1 MSDFEV
7 TDGEEEDILSEKGD
21 NVVREVREEANKW
34 FRMWDKASTSKD
46 GGDPI
51 NDPDAESDDSETFHS
66 MDSEEE
72 EDEGEGPRRRVRRYP
87 EWRPKRDLKDII
99 TLTVGL
105 KFSNPT
111 EFKET
116 LKVFAVKI
124 PLTICTSTMRRCGS
138 PRSARKNVAGEYTQV
153 GRIVEN
159 FSRSKLFN
167 QFIIVVATTITSGQ
181 QLRGLLIDI

>member
-1 MSDFEV
+1 
-7 TDGEEEDILSEKGD
+7 L
-21 NVVREVREEANKW
+21 
-34 FRMWDKASTSKD
+34 KD

-51 NDPDAESDDSETFHS
+51 NDLDAEFDDSETFHS

-72 EDEGEGPRRRVRRYP
+72 EEDEGEGPRRQVRRYP
-87 EWRPKRDLKDII
+87 EWRPKRNLKEII

-116 LKVFAVKI
+116 LKV
-124 PLTICTSTMRRCGS
+124 RRRGS

-153 GRIVEN
+153 GRTIEK
-159 FSRSKLFN
+159 FFRSKLFN
-167 QFIIVVATTITSGQ
+167 QFIIVAATTITSRQ
-181 QLRGLLIDI
+181 